1 MALGDV
7 SQDDAKADFCAL
19 LEERVP
25 SYRPWLMARL
35 RERRERQRRA
45 REQAERERLERER
58 AQREALERQRQEQL
72 KQAQAAQRREAE
84 LQARQHGA
92 PAHQQAPPPQGQASA
107 AAPSSASA
115 SATAAA
121 PSPLDLD
128 ITSASRL
135 PRSQLTDERFIEAFR
150 AALRNSPESE
160 ALVGSGETL
169 TVRVPMPSGRR
180 TQILWQFT
188 TEERDIS
195 FGVDF
200 ERKAADG
207 SLHIEPVLKIT
218 RINAHLEVVTGSH
231 VSDDEGT
238 WLLKFDNSYSYFRS
252 KTILYRVLCSEV

>member
-7 SQDDAKADFCAL
+7 SQEDAKADFCAL

-35 RERRERQRRA
+35 RERRERERRA

-58 AQREALERQRQEQL
+58 AQREMLERQRQEQL
-72 KQAQAAQRREAE
+72 RQAQEAQRREAE
-84 LQARQHGA
+84 HQARQHAA
-92 PAHQQAPPPQGQASA
+92 PAHQATPVAAHGDHAGQ
-107 AAPSSASA
+107 PHSS
-115 SATAAA
+115 

-128 ITSASRL
+128 IISASRL
-135 PRSQLTDERFIEAFR
+135 PRSQLTNEDFIEAFR
-150 AALRNSPESE
+150 KALRGSPESE

-169 TVRVPMPSGRR
+169 TVRVPMPSSRR
-180 TQILWQFT
+180 TQILWQFA

-200 ERKAADG
+200 EQKSADG
-207 SLHIEPVLKIT
+207 SLHIQPVMKVT

-231 VSDDEGT
+231 VSEHEGT
-238 WLLKFDNSYSYFRS
+238 WLLKFDNSYSYFRA